1 MHTHNGT
8 LYPMLGVGAFMT
20 MFWTGIVVGYEL
32 GLGCV
37 TLLIVGLLSA
47 CVATVGVCELQRR
60 DRYGLVTEPGGRVPE
75 PDRPWTGRPAD
86 RDPGERSRP
95 GPLAPVSMGGRLSV
109 GPTRA
114 L

>member
-32 GLGCV
+32 GLGCAS
-37 TLLIVGLLSA
+37 LLMMGLLSGF
-47 CVATVGVCELQRR
+47 VATVGVCELQRR
-60 DRYGLVTEPGGRVPE
+60 DGCGLASEARGHVAQSNRPWGRPAQRQPGERGRSGLVTV
-75 PDRPWTGRPAD
+75 
-86 RDPGERSRP
+86 
-95 GPLAPVSMGGRLSV
+95 GGRLSA
-109 GPTRA
+109 GPSGA